1 MDRIFGVVVGLAT
14 MYLMLSIL
22 ASHIQELLAT
32 KSQART
38 TLLRSAITSLLGSQ
52 ILTTAFYDHPLI
64 KGLVPAPTGTSK
76 PSKVVAPTYI
86 PADIFRKVLLTILNQ
101 TYTPQ
106 STALKDIFAKMP
118 DGNLRQ
124 SLMGITLDIADQ
136 QGIASAI
143 ENWYLSAMDRTIGLY
158 KRQTQGSLLIVGF
171 ILAVI
176 FNANTFHAAQVLWT
190 TPSAR
195 DAAQTLAQQCIQ
207 NKVCVPKPDAP
218 RSGTSAPAP
227 GTTGDLKPLEDSIN
241 KLPVGWSPES
251 MDAWKNAW
259 KNWGN
264 AKAAD
269 AHTAPPVPS
278 RASQF
283 GSDAVTLL
291 IVIAGWFFTS
301 VAVSWGAPFWFDLLN
316 QIVNLRIA
324 GPKPDTKNSG
334 PAKAAAD
341 PTS

>member
-1 MDRIFGVVVGLAT
+1 MDRIFGVVIGLAT

-38 TLLRSAITSLLGSQ
+38 TLLRSAITSLLGGQ
-52 ILTTAFYDHPLI
+52 ILTAAFYDHPLI
-64 KGLVPAPTGTSK
+64 KGLVPAPTSTSK

-195 DAAQTLAQQCIQ
+195 DAVQTLAQQCVQ

-218 RSGTSAPAP
+218 QSGTSASAP
-227 GTTGDLKPLEDSIN
+227 MTPTDLKPLEDSIN
-241 KLPVGWSPES
+241 KLPVGWSPDS
-251 MDAWKNAW
+251 
-259 KNWGN
+259 
-264 AKAAD
+264 KAAWID
-269 AHTAPPVPS
+269 AHTSWKA
-278 RASQF
+278 ATGAAKGFSQL
-283 GSDAVTLL
+283 GSDALTLL
-291 IVIAGWFFTS
+291 IVIAGWLFTS
-301 VAVSWGAPFWFDLLN
+301 IAVSWGAPFWFDLLN
-316 QIVNLRIA
+316 QIVNLRVA

-334 PAKAAAD
+334 PAKAAAG
-341 PTS
+341 PTT